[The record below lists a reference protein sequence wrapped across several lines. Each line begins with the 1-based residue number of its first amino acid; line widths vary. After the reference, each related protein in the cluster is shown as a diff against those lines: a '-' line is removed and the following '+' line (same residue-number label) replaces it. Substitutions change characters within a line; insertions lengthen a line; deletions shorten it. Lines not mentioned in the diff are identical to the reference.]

1 MIFTEL
7 AMLPDGKLYR
17 KYFVL
22 SRAVIS
28 RAVTLSTLARPLK
41 LPFVNIIHP
50 QSNTFFM
57 GVKIKAQQ
65 VTQNVM
71 TALNEYSKE
80 LIMKKKTCH
89 GSTGYIEQSSQYA
102 GNLQF

>member
-17 KYFVL
+17 KYRYFVL
-22 SRAVIS
+22 NRAVIS

-57 GVKIKAQQ
+57 GVKIKA
-65 VTQNVM
+65 TGD
-71 TALNEYSKE
+71 SKHNDSLE
-80 LIMKKKTCH
+80 
-89 GSTGYIEQSSQYA
+89 
-102 GNLQF
+102 